1 MFIINKT
8 PNTITLSQ
16 PDLQEY
22 QDFFN
27 HEDPRKNQSVT
38 IYDRIKKVN
47 SNQNQNLQF
56 SSKLSNLS
64 LTKTTFN
71 NINTLYQFTKKTLKQ
86 INQKQEITLSQNF
99 VTSMKESN
107 LFIYNVA
114 QNISK
119 FIKTDKVAIV
129 PPHKIIGNWVQ
140 QLKSKCLKKKSPQN
154 SQYPN
159 HNTGSRDE
167 DDDLIII

>member
-38 IYDRIKKVN
+38 IYDRIKKVK
-47 SNQNQNLQF
+47 SNQNQNLQL

-114 QNISK
+114 QKIST
-119 FIKTDKVAIV
+119 FIKTDKVTTTSQDYWELGV
-129 PPHKIIGNWVQ
+129 IIEIQ
-140 QLKSKCLKKKSPQN
+140 MLKKEIPLKFTVSKSQ
-154 SQYPN
+154 
-159 HNTGSRDE
+159 HWIKG
-167 DDDLIII
+167 